1 MNRLPGPKAH
11 RGAAWSTLS
20 QRKRNRQGSGC
31 SRLGVLVKEV
41 CIDHGQWEG
50 LAEKSP
56 KKRFVELSV
65 RGAGLRQAE

>member
-31 SRLGVLVKEV
+31 PRLGVLVKEV
-41 CIDHGQWEG
+41 CIDLWSVGRISRKEPREEICG
-50 LAEKSP
+50 A
-56 KKRFVELSV
+56 KR
-65 RGAGLRQAE
+65 